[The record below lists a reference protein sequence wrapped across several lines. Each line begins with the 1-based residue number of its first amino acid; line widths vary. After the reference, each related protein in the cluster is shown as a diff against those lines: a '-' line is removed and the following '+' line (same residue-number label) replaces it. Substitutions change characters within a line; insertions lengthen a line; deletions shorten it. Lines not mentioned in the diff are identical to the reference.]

1 MPDFAELGNLEN
13 WIHINPY
20 LLKMGRGNYYVDPKS
35 TEEEKQ
41 ALLAKLAETD
51 PKIERLKAINE
62 DKGKIYHKVG
72 LQKFGLEGCWTSKVY
87 GSTQLFNN
95 VGK

>member
-35 TEEEKQ
+35 TEEEK
-41 ALLAKLAETD
+41 
-51 PKIERLKAINE
+51 
-62 DKGKIYHKVG
+62 
-72 LQKFGLEGCWTSKVY
+72 
-87 GSTQLFNN
+87 
-95 VGK
+95 